1 MPLLV
6 YGIAVMSD
14 YITPVMMIDPS
25 GESFLLIL
33 GAILLVGTIGGIVGV
48 FGSAEDEKW
57 YGAFIG
63 GFINGAINTVGLAA
77 ALATGG
83 AGAILW
89 AGGLGFVGGFLG
101 NTASQ
106 LISYDDYDPGIA
118 FINGGISGAF
128 NLILYWG
135 AATFICPGGITFVDA
150 IMPSLGVFAA
160 ESYLR
165 QFIPNP
171 NKLRAMNYP
180 FTSDKHINDLIIDFS
195 WR

>member
-1 MPLLV
+1 MYV
-6 YGIAVMSD
+6 
-14 YITPVMMIDPS
+14 DPS

-33 GAILLVGTIGGIVGV
+33 GAILLGGTTGGIAGV
-48 FGSAEDEKW
+48 FGAAEDEKW

-77 ALATGG
+77 ALSTGG
-83 AGAILW
+83 AVAILW

-106 LISYDDYDPGIA
+106 FISYDDYDPGIA
-118 FINGGISGAF
+118 FINGVISGGV
-128 NLILYWG
+128 NLTLYWG
-135 AATFICPGGITFVDA
+135 ATTYILPGGITFVDA
-150 IMPSLGVFAA
+150 LMPSSGVFAA

-171 NKLRAMNYP
+171 NKLRTMNYAFP
-180 FTSDKHINDLIIDFS
+180 ADKHINDLIIDFS